1 MKPRDAYERP
11 KPLAD
16 LFRRIDVLTAKLG
29 DPLLAAFEACEHLT
43 PKQTEELYDLVLAE
57 GAPLRCG
64 ALGFS
69 ARECDILQLLSA
81 RLQRPLIWQH
91 VVITVDG
98 VKVGDGRY
106 VEETTESATEK

>member
-1 MKPRDAYERP
+1 MKHDRP

-16 LFRRIDVLTAKLG
+16 LFARVDALAEKLG
-29 DPLLAAFEACEHLT
+29 DPLLAMFEV
-43 PKQTEELYDLVLAE
+43 TERLSQRQAQEIYDLVWQE

-69 ARECDILQLLSA
+69 ARECDVIQLLSA
-81 RLQRPLIWQH
+81 RLQRPLVWQH

-106 VEETTESATEK
+106 VEEMEKEQ